1 VAWQLRG
8 CGVLR
13 ARRESPL
20 VLAKER
26 IELGGEVVSVGG
38 QRGRREFYLY
48 ATKKVGGDIPLES
61 LFAPLCH

>member
-1 VAWQLRG
+1 
-8 CGVLR
+8 
-13 ARRESPL
+13 